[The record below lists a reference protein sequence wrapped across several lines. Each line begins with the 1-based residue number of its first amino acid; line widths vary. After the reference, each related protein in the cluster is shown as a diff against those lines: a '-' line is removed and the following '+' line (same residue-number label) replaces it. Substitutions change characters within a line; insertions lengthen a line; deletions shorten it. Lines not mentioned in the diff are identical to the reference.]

1 MRRYKNYYAA
11 LLYLQ
16 AIYKKPGET
25 RSVYDALERSTLYR
39 WFTSIGVLREKHKQ
53 CVQNETSFT
62 KAVNMR
68 LFLSKRNNM
77 QLANPSMELPYTL

>member
-62 KAVNMR
+62 KAVNM
-68 LFLSKRNNM
+68 LPFSLS
-77 QLANPSMELPYTL
+77 TLI